1 MTRFALAAAA
11 ERSFIDQVLLELLI
25 AVGGALFLGNVMA
38 LVRRRRE
45 ATGGEEGDLDR
56 APVARTVIYAVIGLV
71 VALAGLGS
79 LIAGG

>member
-1 MTRFALAAAA
+1 VTRFALAAA
-11 ERSFIDQVLLELLI
+11 ERSFIDEVLLELLI

-45 ATGGEEGDLDR
+45 GAGGDEGDLDR
-56 APVARTVIYAVIGLV
+56 PPVARTVIYAVIGLV
-71 VALAGLGS
+71 VAIAGLGS